1 MKISQTIKEK
11 RKEYQLTQE
20 QLAEKIFVST
30 KTISNWETE
39 KTTPDIQ
46 NLILLSKL
54 FDISLDNLL
63 LEGSDIVETLN
74 KDVKKGRS
82 LLKLITIIS
91 LSLILIFSIILFIN
105 YQQTKE
111 YREQYKDYITNQP
124 VPSYKKNVK

>member
-1 MKISQTIKEK
+1 MKISQILKEK

-30 KTISNWETE
+30 KTVSNWETE

-82 LLKLITIIS
+82 FLKLITIIS
-91 LSLILIFSIILFIN
+91 ISLIFIFSIILFIH
-105 YQQTKE
+105 YEQTKV
-111 YREQYKDYITNQP
+111 YREQYRDYITDQP
-124 VPSYKKNVK
+124 EPTYKNNIE